1 MNLEELK
8 KKMDEEHYIYDDT
21 LSTVLYVALQL
32 GRPLLIEGAA
42 GVGKTEVA
50 KVMAAALD
58 RELVRLQ
65 CYEGLD
71 ESKALY
77 EWNYQ
82 KQLLSIQVNMNA
94 QDREA
99 LTRSLFSDEYLLER
113 PLLKSIRS
121 EKPVVLLID
130 EIDKA
135 DEEFEAFLLE
145 LLSEMQVTIPE
156 VGTIRANSVPFVVL
170 TSNRARPL
178 SEALRRRCAYL
189 YIEYPD
195 MEKELAILRAKLPH
209 VDDRL
214 CAQVALAVQKLR
226 SNEVI
231 LKKPSIA
238 ETLDWAAALDA
249 LGIRELTPD
258 ALRKTAG
265 FVLKNNE
272 DMAALARQTAD
283 KLDAMGIKFKV
294 VNVVDLVKLQ
304 SAKENNEALSDEEF
318 AELFTEDKPVLF
330 AYHSY
335 ARDVRGLIYDR
346 PNHDNFNVHGYEEQ
360 GSTTT
365 PYDMVRVNNI
375 DRYELQAEALRMI
388 DADKYADK
396 INELEAF
403 RQEAFQFAVDNGYDH
418 PDYTDWVYSGVNT
431 NKQGAVSATA
441 ATAGDNE

>member
-1 MNLEELK
+1 MDIHELK
-8 KKMDEEHYIYDDT
+8 QKMDEAHYIYDET
-21 LSTVLYVALQL
+21 LATVLYVALQL

-42 GVGKTEVA
+42 GVGKTEIA
-50 KVMAAALD
+50 KVMASALD
-58 RELVRLQ
+58 RDLVRLQ

-82 KQLLSIQVNMNA
+82 KQLLSIQINMGSK
-94 QDREA
+94 DSEE
-99 LTRSLFSDEYLLER
+99 LTKSLFSDEYLLER
-113 PLLKSIRS
+113 PLLQSIRS

-145 LLSEMQVTIPE
+145 LLSDMQVSIPE
-156 VGTIRANSVPFVVL
+156 VGTIQAKSVPFVVL

-189 YIEYPD
+189 YIQYPD

-226 SNEVI
+226 SNEAL

-258 ALRKTAG
+258 ALRQTAG
-265 FVLKNNE
+265 FILKNSE
-272 DMAALARQTAD
+272 D
-283 KLDAMGIKFKV
+283 FSV
-294 VNVVDLVKLQ
+294 F
-304 SAKENNEALSDEEF
+304 EESQDH
-318 AELFTEDKPVLF
+318 ECTCGD
-330 AYHSY
+330 HC
-335 ARDVRGLIYDR
+335 GG
-346 PNHDNFNVHGYEEQ
+346 HHHG
-360 GSTTT
+360 
-365 PYDMVRVNNI
+365 
-375 DRYELQAEALRMI
+375 
-388 DADKYADK
+388 
-396 INELEAF
+396 
-403 RQEAFQFAVDNGYDH
+403 
-418 PDYTDWVYSGVNT
+418 
-431 NKQGAVSATA
+431 
-441 ATAGDNE
+441 

>member
-1 MNLEELK
+1 MNLEQLK
-8 KKMDEEHYIYDDT
+8 KKMDEAHYIYDDT
-21 LSTVLYVALQL
+21 MATVLFVALQL

-42 GVGKTEVA
+42 GVGKTEIA
-50 KVMAAALD
+50 KVMASALD

-82 KQLLSIQVNMNA
+82 KQLLSIQVNMGSR
-94 QDREA
+94 DSEE
-99 LTRSLFSDEYLLER
+99 LTRSLFSDAYLLER

-156 VGTIRANSVPFVVL
+156 IGTVRAKSVPFVVL

-189 YIEYPD
+189 YLEYPD
-195 MEKELAILRAKLPH
+195 MEKELSILRAKLPH

-214 CAQVALAVQKLR
+214 CCQVAVAVQKLR
-226 SNEVI
+226 SSEAI

-258 ALRKTAG
+258 ALRQTAG
-265 FVLKNNE
+265 FVLKNSE
-272 DMAALARQTAD
+272 DMAVLEE
-283 KLDAMGIKFKV
+283 MG
-294 VNVVDLVKLQ
+294 
-304 SAKENNEALSDEEF
+304 EESH
-318 AELFTEDKPVLF
+318 ACQGCGSCEG
-330 AYHSY
+330 HS
-335 ARDVRGLIYDR
+335 
-346 PNHDNFNVHGYEEQ
+346 HG
-360 GSTTT
+360 
-365 PYDMVRVNNI
+365 
-375 DRYELQAEALRMI
+375 
-388 DADKYADK
+388 
-396 INELEAF
+396 
-403 RQEAFQFAVDNGYDH
+403 
-418 PDYTDWVYSGVNT
+418 
-431 NKQGAVSATA
+431 
-441 ATAGDNE
+441 

>member
-1 MNLEELK
+1 MDIHELK
-8 KKMDEEHYIYDDT
+8 QKMDEAHYIYDET
-21 LSTVLYVALQL
+21 LATVLYVALQL

-42 GVGKTEVA
+42 GVGKTEIA
-50 KVMAAALD
+50 KVMASALD
-58 RELVRLQ
+58 RDLVRLQ

-82 KQLLSIQVNMNA
+82 KQLLSIQVNMGKK
-94 QDREA
+94 DTGE
-99 LTRSLFSDEYLLER
+99 LTKDLFSDEYLLER
-113 PLLKSIRS
+113 PLLQSIRS

-145 LLSEMQVTIPE
+145 LLSDMQVSIPE
-156 VGTIRANSVPFVVL
+156 VGTIQAKSVPFVVL

-189 YIEYPD
+189 YIQYPD

-226 SNEVI
+226 SNEAL

-258 ALRKTAG
+258 ALRQTAG
-265 FVLKNNE
+265 FILKNSE
-272 DMAALARQTAD
+272 D
-283 KLDAMGIKFKV
+283 FSV
-294 VNVVDLVKLQ
+294 F
-304 SAKENNEALSDEEF
+304 EESQDH
-318 AELFTEDKPVLF
+318 ECTCGD
-330 AYHSY
+330 HC
-335 ARDVRGLIYDR
+335 GG
-346 PNHDNFNVHGYEEQ
+346 HHHG
-360 GSTTT
+360 
-365 PYDMVRVNNI
+365 
-375 DRYELQAEALRMI
+375 
-388 DADKYADK
+388 
-396 INELEAF
+396 
-403 RQEAFQFAVDNGYDH
+403 
-418 PDYTDWVYSGVNT
+418 
-431 NKQGAVSATA
+431 
-441 ATAGDNE
+441 

>member
-8 KKMDEEHYIYDDT
+8 RKMDENRYIYDET
-21 LSTVLYVALQL
+21 MATVLAVALTL

-42 GVGKTEVA
+42 GVGKTEIA
-50 KVMAAALD
+50 KVMAASLD
-58 RELVRLQ
+58 RDLVRLQ

-82 KQLLSIQVNMNA
+82 KQLLSIQVNMGS
-94 QDREA
+94 QDKDE

-113 PLLKSIRS
+113 PLLQSIRS

-156 VGTIRANSVPFVVL
+156 VGTIRAKSIPFVVL

-214 CAQVALAVQKLR
+214 AAQVALAVQKLR
-226 SNEVI
+226 SNEAI

-258 ALRKTAG
+258 ALRTTAG

-272 DMAALARQTAD
+272 DVQAMAEMD
-283 KLDAMGIKFKV
+283 MDAPHKCSQEECTCGGHHHHHHHHHPHV
-294 VNVVDLVKLQ
+294 P
-304 SAKENNEALSDEEF
+304 SDGDR
-318 AELFTEDKPVLF
+318 L
-330 AYHSY
+330 
-335 ARDVRGLIYDR
+335 YD
-346 PNHDNFNVHGYEEQ
+346 
-360 GSTTT
+360 
-365 PYDMVRVNNI
+365 
-375 DRYELQAEALRMI
+375 
-388 DADKYADK
+388 
-396 INELEAF
+396 
-403 RQEAFQFAVDNGYDH
+403 
-418 PDYTDWVYSGVNT
+418 
-431 NKQGAVSATA
+431 
-441 ATAGDNE
+441 

>member
-1 MNLEELK
+1 MKLNELK
-8 KKMDEEHYIYDDT
+8 QKMDEARYIYDDT
-21 LSTVLYVALQL
+21 LATVLAVALQL

-42 GVGKTEVA
+42 GVGKTEIA
-50 KVMAAALD
+50 KVMASALD
-58 RELVRLQ
+58 RDLVRLQ

-82 KQLLSIQVNMNA
+82 KQLLSIQVNQNT
-94 QDREA
+94 QDKDA
-99 LTRSLFSDEYLLER
+99 LTKSLFSDEYLLER
-113 PLLKSIRS
+113 PLLQSIRS

-145 LLSEMQVTIPE
+145 LLSDMQGAIPE
-156 VGTIRANSVPFVVL
+156 VGTVKAKTIPFVVL

-189 YIEYPD
+189 YIQYPD

-226 SNEVI
+226 SNEAI

-258 ALRKTAG
+258 ALRQTAG
-265 FVLKNNE
+265 FLLKNQE
-272 DMAALARQTAD
+272 DLEVLEQ
-283 KLDAMGIKFKV
+283 
-294 VNVVDLVKLQ
+294 
-304 SAKENNEALSDEEF
+304 
-318 AELFTEDKPVLF
+318 ED
-330 AYHSY
+330 
-335 ARDVRGLIYDR
+335 
-346 PNHDNFNVHGYEEQ
+346 VHTHECNCGH
-360 GSTTT
+360 GC
-365 PYDMVRVNNI
+365 
-375 DRYELQAEALRMI
+375 
-388 DADKYADK
+388 
-396 INELEAF
+396 
-403 RQEAFQFAVDNGYDH
+403 GGH
-418 PDYTDWVYSGVNT
+418 HHG
-431 NKQGAVSATA
+431 
-441 ATAGDNE
+441 

>member
-1 MNLEELK
+1 MDLDQLK
-8 KKMDEEHYIYDDT
+8 RKMDDARYIYDDT
-21 LSTVLYVALQL
+21 LATVLYVALKL

-58 RELVRLQ
+58 RELVRMQ

-82 KQLLSIQVNMNA
+82 KQLLSIQVN
-94 QDREA
+94 REETDKDA

-121 EKPVVLLID
+121 EKEVVLLID

-145 LLSEMQVTIPE
+145 LLSDMQVSIPE
-156 VGTIRANSVPFVVL
+156 VGTVQARSIPFVVL

-178 SEALRRRCAYL
+178 SEALRRRCASL

-214 CAQVALAVQKLR
+214 AAQVAMAVQKLR
-226 SNEVI
+226 SNESI

-258 ALRKTAG
+258 ALRQTAG

-272 DMAALARQTAD
+272 DISAMD
-283 KLDAMGIKFKV
+283 LDGESG
-294 VNVVDLVKLQ
+294 DCGCGG
-304 SAKENNEALSDEEF
+304 
-318 AELFTEDKPVLF
+318 
-330 AYHSY
+330 HC
-335 ARDVRGLIYDR
+335 GHHHGGHH
-346 PNHDNFNVHGYEEQ
+346 HD
-360 GSTTT
+360 
-365 PYDMVRVNNI
+365 
-375 DRYELQAEALRMI
+375 
-388 DADKYADK
+388 
-396 INELEAF
+396 
-403 RQEAFQFAVDNGYDH
+403 
-418 PDYTDWVYSGVNT
+418 
-431 NKQGAVSATA
+431 
-441 ATAGDNE
+441 

>member
-1 MNLEELK
+1 MNLEQLK
-8 KKMDEEHYIYDDT
+8 QKMDEAHYIYDET
-21 LSTVLYVALQL
+21 LATVLTVALEL

-42 GVGKTEVA
+42 GVGKTEIA
-50 KVMAAALD
+50 KVMAKALD
-58 RELVRLQ
+58 RDLVRLQ

-82 KQLLSIQVNMNA
+82 KQLLSIQVNMSS
-94 QDREA
+94 QDKDA

-113 PLLKSIRS
+113 PLLQSIRS

-145 LLSEMQVTIPE
+145 LLSEMQVSIPE
-156 VGTIRANSVPFVVL
+156 VGTVKAKTTPFVVL

-189 YIEYPD
+189 YIQYPD

-226 SNEVI
+226 SNEAI

-258 ALRKTAG
+258 ALRQTAG

-272 DMAALARQTAD
+272 DMAAL
-283 KLDAMGIKFKV
+283 
-294 VNVVDLVKLQ
+294 
-304 SAKENNEALSDEEF
+304 EE
-318 AELFTEDKPVLF
+318 ETP
-330 AYHSY
+330 HNC
-335 ARDVRGLIYDR
+335 GCGCGG
-346 PNHDNFNVHGYEEQ
+346 HHHG
-360 GSTTT
+360 
-365 PYDMVRVNNI
+365 
-375 DRYELQAEALRMI
+375 
-388 DADKYADK
+388 
-396 INELEAF
+396 
-403 RQEAFQFAVDNGYDH
+403 
-418 PDYTDWVYSGVNT
+418 
-431 NKQGAVSATA
+431 
-441 ATAGDNE
+441 

>member
-1 MNLEELK
+1 MNIDQLK
-8 KKMDEEHYIYDDT
+8 QKLDEAKYIYDDT
-21 LSTVLYVALQL
+21 LATVLYVALQL

-42 GVGKTEVA
+42 GVGKTEIA

-58 RELVRLQ
+58 RDLVRLQ

-82 KQLLSIQVNMNA
+82 KQLLSIQVNMG
-94 QDREA
+94 QKDSDE
-99 LTRSLFSDEYLLER
+99 LTKSLFSDEYLLER
-113 PLLKSIRS
+113 PLLQSIRS

-145 LLSEMQVTIPE
+145 MLSEMQVSIPE
-156 VGTIRANSVPFVVL
+156 VGTIRAKSVPFVVL

-189 YIEYPD
+189 YIQYPE

-226 SNEVI
+226 SNEAL

-258 ALRKTAG
+258 ALRQTAG
-265 FVLKNNE
+265 FILKNSE
-272 DMAALARQTAD
+272 DL
-283 KLDAMGIKFKV
+283 
-294 VNVVDLVKLQ
+294 
-304 SAKENNEALSDEEF
+304 SAFEQEES
-318 AELFTEDKPVLF
+318 ASCGCGG
-330 AYHSY
+330 HC
-335 ARDVRGLIYDR
+335 GG
-346 PNHDNFNVHGYEEQ
+346 HHHG
-360 GSTTT
+360 
-365 PYDMVRVNNI
+365 
-375 DRYELQAEALRMI
+375 
-388 DADKYADK
+388 
-396 INELEAF
+396 
-403 RQEAFQFAVDNGYDH
+403 
-418 PDYTDWVYSGVNT
+418 
-431 NKQGAVSATA
+431 
-441 ATAGDNE
+441 

>member
-1 MNLEELK
+1 MDVNTLK
-8 KKMDEEHYIYDDT
+8 QKMDEARYIYDET
-21 LSTVLYVALQL
+21 LATVLAVALAL

-42 GVGKTEVA
+42 GVGKTEIA
-50 KVMAAALD
+50 KVMASALD
-58 RELVRLQ
+58 RDLIRLQ

-82 KQLLSIQVNMNA
+82 KQLLAIQVNMGSE
-94 QDREA
+94 DKDA

-113 PLLKSIRS
+113 PLLQSIRS

-145 LLSEMQVTIPE
+145 LLSDMQVSIPE
-156 VGTIRANSVPFVVL
+156 VGTMQAKTIPFVVL

-214 CAQVALAVQKLR
+214 AAQVALAVQKLR
-226 SNEVI
+226 SNETI

-249 LGIRELTPD
+249 LGVRELTPD
-258 ALRKTAG
+258 ALRRTAG

-272 DMAALARQTAD
+272 DIAALEEMD
-283 KLDAMGIKFKV
+283 MG
-294 VNVVDLVKLQ
+294 
-304 SAKENNEALSDEEF
+304 
-318 AELFTEDKPVLF
+318 ED
-330 AYHSY
+330 HHCH
-335 ARDVRGLIYDR
+335 
-346 PNHDNFNVHGYEEQ
+346 HDHDHCGCGGHHHG
-360 GSTTT
+360 
-365 PYDMVRVNNI
+365 
-375 DRYELQAEALRMI
+375 
-388 DADKYADK
+388 
-396 INELEAF
+396 
-403 RQEAFQFAVDNGYDH
+403 
-418 PDYTDWVYSGVNT
+418 
-431 NKQGAVSATA
+431 
-441 ATAGDNE
+441 

>member
-1 MNLEELK
+1 MDLEQLK
-8 KKMDEEHYIYDDT
+8 KKMDEARYIYDET
-21 LSTVLYVALQL
+21 LATVLYVALRL

-58 RELVRLQ
+58 RELVRMQ

-82 KQLLSIQVNMNA
+82 KQLLAIQVNREEG
-94 QDREA
+94 DKEA

-145 LLSEMQVTIPE
+145 LLSDMQVSIPE
-156 VGTIRANSVPFVVL
+156 VGTVAAKTIPFVVL

-214 CAQVALAVQKLR
+214 SAQVAMAVQKLR
-226 SNEVI
+226 NTDAI

-258 ALRKTAG
+258 ALRQTAG

-272 DMAALARQTAD
+272 DINAME
-283 KLDAMGIKFKV
+283 LDGM
-294 VNVVDLVKLQ
+294 D
-304 SAKENNEALSDEEF
+304 S
-318 AELFTEDKPVLF
+318 
-330 AYHSY
+330 
-335 ARDVRGLIYDR
+335 
-346 PNHDNFNVHGYEEQ
+346 HDCQCGGHCGHHHHG
-360 GSTTT
+360 GHHH
-365 PYDMVRVNNI
+365 
-375 DRYELQAEALRMI
+375 
-388 DADKYADK
+388 
-396 INELEAF
+396 
-403 RQEAFQFAVDNGYDH
+403 G
-418 PDYTDWVYSGVNT
+418 
-431 NKQGAVSATA
+431 
-441 ATAGDNE
+441 

>member
-1 MNLEELK
+1 MTFEELK
-8 KKMDEEHYIYDDT
+8 RKMDEAHYIYDET
-21 LSTVLYVALQL
+21 LATVLFVALQL

-42 GVGKTEVA
+42 GVGKTEIA
-50 KVMAAALD
+50 KVMASALD
-58 RELVRLQ
+58 RDLVRLQ

-82 KQLLSIQVNMNA
+82 KQLLSIQVNMNS
-94 QDREA
+94 QDKDA
-99 LTRSLFSDEYLLER
+99 LTKSLFSDEYLLER
-113 PLLKSIRS
+113 PLLQSIRS
-121 EKPVVLLID
+121 EKEVVLLID

-156 VGTIRANSVPFVVL
+156 VGTIRAKSIPFVVL

-195 MEKELAILRAKLPH
+195 MQKELAILRAKLPH

-214 CAQVALAVQKLR
+214 HAQVALAVQKLR
-226 SNEVI
+226 ANETI

-258 ALRKTAG
+258 ALRQTAG

-272 DMAALARQTAD
+272 DINAMD
-283 KLDAMGIKFKV
+283 LDG
-294 VNVVDLVKLQ
+294 
-304 SAKENNEALSDEEF
+304 E
-318 AELFTEDKPVLF
+318 
-330 AYHSY
+330 
-335 ARDVRGLIYDR
+335 
-346 PNHDNFNVHGYEEQ
+346 EEQ
-360 GSTTT
+360 DCQCGGSC
-365 PYDMVRVNNI
+365 
-375 DRYELQAEALRMI
+375 
-388 DADKYADK
+388 
-396 INELEAF
+396 
-403 RQEAFQFAVDNGYDH
+403 GH
-418 PDYTDWVYSGVNT
+418 HHHGGHHHG
-431 NKQGAVSATA
+431 GA
-441 ATAGDNE
+441 